1 MDGLSFARDGEK
13 SAGVYVRLCCIAPMV
28 ARKAARMRSFPV
40 WRSTSLMNLQKAQRL
55 LFGEKLDPFDP
66 STRHRIALVAILAW
80 IGLGADGLSSSCY
93 GPEEA
98 FLALGAHT
106 DMALFLAIATAVTV
120 FIIAASYNQVI
131 DLFPSG
137 GGGYKAAT
145 KLIGRRAGLI
155 AGSALI
161 VDYVLTIAISIASSS
176 DALFS
181 LLPAGAHGWKLPT
194 EALLLIGLLILNLR
208 GMKESI
214 RILAPIFMGF
224 VVTHVALI
232 VYGVAVH
239 VDAIGMLWPNSVAEA
254 EKLSADSGWM
264 FVIALF
270 LRAYSIGGG
279 TYTGIEAVSNNVNML
294 AQPRVKTGH
303 WTMFYMAVSLAL
315 MAGGIIL
322 LYLLWEATPTP
333 GQTLNAVTFRQIIEN
348 VMGVGTAANFTLS
361 AVLLFE
367 VGLLMVAANTGFLG
381 GPAVLASMA
390 SDRWVPRQFR
400 QLSNRMVTQ
409 NGVLVMGIGAL
420 LIVLATRGKVSLL
433 VVLYSINV
441 FITFTLTLF
450 GLSRHW
456 WLQRRYIL
464 NWKRPLLLSL
474 VGLAVTAFML
484 TVIVVEKFLLGG
496 WVTLLITGAV
506 AGVCVMVRRH
516 YDDVRRLM
524 ARLDQY
530 APRVSWLEEMHSPPL
545 DASGCTAMILVGAN
559 RGSGFRTLEWVRTKF
574 PDRFRNFVFVA
585 VGEVDR
591 DAFDSDRSLVALQ
604 ARLQNSL
611 AYFVGYCA
619 SQNLAAS
626 YYDDYGADP
635 QSELIDLVDRVF
647 LDFPDS
653 VVFASRIVFRNEN
666 LFTMLLHNQL
676 PLAVQRHLHAQGREM
691 IVVPVKLVESEAPP
705 DPPGLSTPVH

>member
-1 MDGLSFARDGEK
+1 MNRLPA
-13 SAGVYVRLCCIAPMV
+13 AVRL
-28 ARKAARMRSFPV
+28 
-40 WRSTSLMNLQKAQRL
+40 L
-55 LFGEKLDPFDP
+55 LGRKLDPFDP
-66 STRHRIALVAILAW
+66 STRHSIALIAILAW

-98 FLALGAHT
+98 FLALGSHT

-145 KLIGRRAGLI
+145 KLVGPRAGLVSG
-155 AGSALI
+155 AALI
-161 VDYVLTIAISIASSS
+161 VDYVLTIAISVASGV

-181 LLPAGAHGWKLPT
+181 LMPADYGGFKLPA
-194 EALLLIGLLILNLR
+194 EALMICLLLALNLR

-214 RILAPIFMGF
+214 RVLAPIFLGF

-232 VYGVAVH
+232 IYGVFAH
-239 VDAIGMLWPNSVAEA
+239 ADGIGTLWPQSVEEA
-254 EKLSADSGWM
+254 QRLSAESGWM
-264 FVIALF
+264 FVVALF

-294 AQPRVKTGH
+294 AEPRVRTGH
-303 WTMFYMAVSLAL
+303 WTMFYMAFSLAF

-322 LYLLWEATPTP
+322 LYLLWDAAPVA
-333 GQTLNAVTFRQIIEN
+333 GKTLNAVTFGNIIGS
-348 VMGVGTAANFTLS
+348 VFGDGATGHAVLS

-367 VGLLMVAANTGFLG
+367 VGLLLVAANTGFLG

-409 NGVLVMGIGAL
+409 NGVLLMGIGAL
-420 LIVLATRGKVSLL
+420 LILLATRGKVALL

-450 GLSRHW
+450 GLVRHW
-456 WLQRRYIL
+456 WQQRRYTLI
-464 NWKRPLLLSL
+464 WKRQILLSL
-474 VGLAVTAFML
+474 MGLAVTTFML
-484 TVIVVEKFLLGG
+484 VVLVVEKFLLGG
-496 WVTLLITGAV
+496 WATLLITGAV
-506 AGVCVMVRRH
+506 IAACVVIRRH
-516 YDDVRRLM
+516 YDEVKRLM
-524 ARLDQY
+524 EKIDQAAPKVTWLDD
-530 APRVSWLEEMHSPPL
+530 SPPAEPKDRSAL
-545 DASGCTAMILVGAN
+545 TAIILVGAN
-559 RGSGFRTLEWVRTKF
+559 RGAGYRTLEWVRSTF
-574 PDRFRNFVFVA
+574 PDRYRNFVFVA

-591 DAFDSDRSLVALQ
+591 DAFDSERSLQALR

-619 SQNLAAS
+619 SQGIEAAS
-626 YYDDYGADP
+626 YEAYGADP
-635 QSELIDLVDRVF
+635 QDELVALVDRVF
-647 LDFPDS
+647 SDYPNS
-653 VVFASRIVFRNEN
+653 VCFASRIVFQNET
-666 LFTMLLHNQL
+666 LFTSLLHNQM
-676 PLAVQRHLHAQGREM
+676 PLAVQRRLHEQGREM
-691 IVVPVKLVESEAPP
+691 IVVPLKIEEPQGRSGPSSRVPLR
-705 DPPGLSTPVH
+705 